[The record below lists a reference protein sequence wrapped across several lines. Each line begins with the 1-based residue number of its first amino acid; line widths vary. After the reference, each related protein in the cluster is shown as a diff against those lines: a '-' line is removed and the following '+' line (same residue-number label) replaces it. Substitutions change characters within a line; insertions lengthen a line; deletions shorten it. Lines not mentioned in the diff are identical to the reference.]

1 MSEHHQET
9 DSDAYTE
16 HDNLNAP
23 GRSKH
28 LKYVVLGSGP
38 MPRRCPECK
47 LAAPRAET
55 FRAAPS
61 GRRILT
67 ADDCAPSLSN
77 PAYCFCAVWA
87 PGGPGSGSRHVRA
100 HWFGHAHLP
109 NSGRC
114 LLGYLCTTQR
124 IHSWV
129 QPAPSGLGGVSAR
142 RLLCPPRRSQIDY
155 ALAADGEIAVAGSRV
170 TAASGTA
177 RGLRTLAYLASATAG
192 TRGEPVLTM
201 ILVEPE
207 AVAAA
212 RTIQCPG
219 CVSARSCLWQRGA
232 GAPGGLGAAW
242 SGRCGWLRAG
252 RGLSPPTAPNRLA
265 MV

>member
-124 IHSWV
+124 IHSWF
-129 QPAPSGLGGVSAR
+129 SR
-142 RLLCPPRRSQIDY
+142 PR
-155 ALAADGEIAVAGSRV
+155 
-170 TAASGTA
+170 
-177 RGLRTLAYLASATAG
+177 LASAAFR
-192 TRGEPVLTM
+192 RGVCYAL
-201 ILVEPE
+201 
-207 AVAAA
+207 
-212 RTIQCPG
+212 PG
-219 CVSARSCLWQRGA
+219 GARSTTRWPPMARSPWPGRALRPLL
-232 GAPGGLGAAW
+232 APPVAYVPW
-242 SGRCGWLRAG
+242 
-252 RGLSPPTAPNRLA
+252 PT
-265 MV
+265 